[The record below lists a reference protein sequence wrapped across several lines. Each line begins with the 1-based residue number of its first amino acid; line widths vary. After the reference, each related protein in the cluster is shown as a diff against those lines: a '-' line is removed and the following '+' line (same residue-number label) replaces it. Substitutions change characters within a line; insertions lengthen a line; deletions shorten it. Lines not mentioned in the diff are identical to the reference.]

1 MANLAQVAG
10 VDALSLANMIIS
22 SARNAT
28 AHKKNCEQLAEHVKI
43 ISNLLEKIKST
54 DLVNLPATKEPLDCL
69 EEALRKAFD
78 LVESCKEKS
87 YLYMLAM
94 GWSVVY
100 QFRQVQD
107 EIDRYLRLVP
117 LISLVHEFRMQNI
130 KEGWQ
135 AIQEDQRDYTLDED
149 DLEAQSVIL
158 KPDRSKKD
166 ANMLEK
172 SLSRRYPDLGFQEAL
187 QEEKEKLQIELQR
200 SRTSKEP
207 NQCRVIE
214 HLIEVTENVVN
225 DGLAKKVTKLVVNE
239 PSYVVAGFITNARS
253 SNGVLNPGDKCQS
266 EWQVD
271 LFDCCKEPCL
281 TLKTCIY
288 PCGIFSRIANVVSKG
303 KTTRENA
310 INDLMAYSIF
320 CGCCCYTCCI
330 RKQIRQL
337 FDIEGGSCDDFLTH
351 LMCCC
356 CAMVQEWRELEVRG
370 FEGCPERKMIPPPY
384 QYMMP

>member
-135 AIQEDQRDYTLDED
+135 AIQEDQTRLY
-149 DLEAQSVIL
+149 
-158 KPDRSKKD
+158 
-166 ANMLEK
+166 
-172 SLSRRYPDLGFQEAL
+172 SR
-187 QEEKEKLQIELQR
+187 
-200 SRTSKEP
+200 
-207 NQCRVIE
+207 
-214 HLIEVTENVVN
+214 
-225 DGLAKKVTKLVVNE
+225 
-239 PSYVVAGFITNARS
+239 
-253 SNGVLNPGDKCQS
+253 
-266 EWQVD
+266 
-271 LFDCCKEPCL
+271 
-281 TLKTCIY
+281 
-288 PCGIFSRIANVVSKG
+288 
-303 KTTRENA
+303 
-310 INDLMAYSIF
+310 
-320 CGCCCYTCCI
+320 
-330 RKQIRQL
+330 
-337 FDIEGGSCDDFLTH
+337 
-351 LMCCC
+351 
-356 CAMVQEWRELEVRG
+356 
-370 FEGCPERKMIPPPY
+370 
-384 QYMMP
+384 

>member
-94 GWSVVY
+94 G
-100 QFRQVQD
+100 
-107 EIDRYLRLVP
+107 ECRL
-117 LISLVHEFRMQNI
+117 SNI

-149 DLEAQSVIL
+149 DLEAQS
-158 KPDRSKKD
+158 
-166 ANMLEK
+166 
-172 SLSRRYPDLGFQEAL
+172 EAL

-225 DGLAKKVTKLVVNE
+225 DVLAKKVTKLVVNE

-337 FDIEGGSCDDFLTH
+337 FDIEV
-351 LMCCC
+351 
-356 CAMVQEWRELEVRG
+356 ARRER
-370 FEGCPERKMIPPPY
+370 
-384 QYMMP
+384 